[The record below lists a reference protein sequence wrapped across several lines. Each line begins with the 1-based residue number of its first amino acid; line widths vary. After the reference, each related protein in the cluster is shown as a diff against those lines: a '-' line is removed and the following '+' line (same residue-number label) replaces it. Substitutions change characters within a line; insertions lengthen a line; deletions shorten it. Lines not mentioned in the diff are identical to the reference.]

1 MSPRSD
7 NAIVIIGSGPGI
19 GTNTAA
25 VFAANKF
32 NKVALVARN
41 PTQLDKDAESVKSAA
56 NNNFNNIIVKTYS
69 TDVIDPAQFTTTLKQ
84 ISQDLGT
91 VEVVLYNAALVSNSR
106 HLEVTDDELIRDF
119 KISTV
124 ALNNVTKWAMPQLVA
139 LAEKDASAQPTLI
152 VTSSHLP
159 EAPETDLVSL
169 SVAKAAQKN
178 FVRSLR
184 MEFEP
189 KGVHVA
195 LLSVAGYVFDHH
207 QFLNAKYIAR
217 QAWEL
222 YVQPRGSWTE
232 DVRIEEP
239 NQ

>member
-7 NAIVIIGSGPGI
+7 NAVVIIGSGPGI

-56 NNNFNNIIVKTYS
+56 NDNITVKTYS
-69 TDVIDPAQFTTTLKQ
+69 TDVVDPGRFTSTLKQ

-91 VEVVLYNAALVSNSR
+91 IEVVLYNAAIVSKSH
-106 HLEVTDDELIRDF
+106 HLQVTDDELIRDF
-119 KISTV
+119 KLSTI
-124 ALNNVTKWAMPQLVA
+124 ALNNLSKWAMPQLVA

-169 SVAKAAQKN
+169 SVSKAAQKN
-178 FVRSLR
+178 FARSLR

-195 LLSVAGYVFDHH
+195 LLSVAGYVFDHL

-222 YVQPRGSWTE
+222 YAQPRGSWTE
-232 DVRIEEP
+232 EVRIEEP
-239 NQ
+239 

>member
-1 MSPRSD
+1 MPPRSD

-32 NKVALVARN
+32 NKIALVARN
-41 PTQLDKDAESVKSAA
+41 PTQLDKDAESIKSAA
-56 NNNFNNIIVKTYS
+56 NSSITVKTYS
-69 TDVIDPAQFTTTLKQ
+69 TDVIDPAQFTATLKQ

-91 VEVVLYNAALVSNSR
+91 IEVVLYNAAIVSQSR
-106 HLEVTDDELIRDF
+106 HLEVTDDELIHDF
-119 KISTV
+119 QISTI
-124 ALNNVTKWAMPQLVA
+124 ALNNLSRWAMPQLVA
-139 LAEKDASAQPTLI
+139 LAERDASAQPTLI

-169 SVAKAAQKN
+169 SVSKAAQKN
-178 FVRSLR
+178 FTRSLR

-189 KGVHVA
+189 RGVHVA
-195 LLSVAGYVFDHH
+195 LLSVAGYVFDHKK
-207 QFLNAKYIAR
+207 FLNARYIAR

-222 YVQPRGSWTE
+222 YAQPRGSWTE

-239 NQ
+239 